1 MDKLK
6 IVPVDLSKLSNIVN
20 NEVIKKNVS
29 DKLLARVNSN
39 LSKINNIDTN
49 GFVLKAKYV
58 IDMSDLEKKSVRLT
72 REYLVLLVKK
82 IDHNAEI
89 TEIESKT
96 LVFLV

>member
-1 MDKLK
+1 M
-6 IVPVDLSKLSNIVN
+6 N

-29 DKLLARVNSN
+29 DKLLAKVNSN

-58 IDMSDLEKKSVRLT
+58 IDMSDLEKKSVRLI

-82 IDHNAEI
+82 NR
-89 TEIESKT
+89 S
-96 LVFLV
+96 